1 MTNPVA
7 ATLTPTLVGFALSLW
22 QRVCAVVVLALVS
35 SHTHAQ
41 TPDAAPQSS
50 TMIVFDGSGSMWGRL
65 DGDKKQSKLELGREA
80 LRASLAKV
88 APSARYGLVSFGHR
102 RAGDCSDV
110 EVVAPLAVGD
120 PARIIQPLEKL
131 NPRGRGPVVG
141 ALREAVKALGAGPQS
156 SIVLVHDNA
165 DNCKQDACEMAS
177 EIAASHPRLKIHLVT
192 LGIDAD
198 ELERTVCLAKATGG
212 RLFEVKDA
220 TGVAAAID
228 DAVKAAFGDPAVAKP
243 LVPAAAAVVLPA
255 ATPSIPSG
263 PPGFSLSA
271 KLTASARPLGVPVRW
286 RVLKPDGET
295 VAYEGLAS
303 QALALVEAGTYV
315 VEGRAGQAMARFE
328 ATAADKGPTPFALTL
343 DAAAV
348 RITVRDAKDAPPSS
362 TALATLRRVGTGTSE
377 PNPRPVWI
385 GRAQDADFVLPAGAY
400 SLHIQDSLIERDE
413 PFTVAAGETVTRDI
427 VLGAGRLELAAVT
440 RPDGPTAEAVTY
452 LIARDDPDAPEG
464 RREIARSAAARPAF
478 VLPAGTY
485 YVTARSGPVEVR
497 QRVGVG
503 AGDVIKKVV
512 SLGLAKVVVAAE
524 VPVGKAASQ
533 NPVSR
538 QPLSVRVLSLEGEPR
553 EIARGTALA
562 PEFTLSAGRYR
573 IEAAIGSLNV
583 KAAQDID
590 VEAGSARRVA
600 LKLEANTLTL
610 KLAGSAA
617 DVTWELKD
625 AKGTLVARSSQALPS
640 FVVAPGRYNVRCTAQ
655 GKMSEKAVDIVAEG
669 PPRTV
674 EFAMP

>member
-1 MTNPVA
+1 
-7 ATLTPTLVGFALSLW
+7 
-22 QRVCAVVVLALVS
+22 
-35 SHTHAQ
+35 
-41 TPDAAPQSS
+41 
-50 TMIVFDGSGSMWGRL
+50 MIVFDGSGSMWGRL

-88 APSARYGLVSFGHR
+88 SPSARYGLVSFGHR
-102 RAGDCSDV
+102 RAGDCNDV

-120 PARIIQPLEKL
+120 PSRIIAPLEKL

-141 ALREAVKALGAGPQS
+141 ALREAVKALGAGSQS
-156 SIVLVHDNA
+156 SILLVHDNA
-165 DNCKQDACEMAS
+165 DNCRQDACELAT

-212 RLFEVKDA
+212 RLFDIRDA

-228 DAVKAAFGDPAVAKP
+228 DAVKAAFGDAPVAKP
-243 LVPAAAAVVLPA
+243 LVSAAAAVVLAPVPPA
-255 ATPSIPSG
+255 IPSG
-263 PPGFSLSA
+263 PPGLSLSA
-271 KLTASARPLGVPVRW
+271 KLSASARPLGVPVRW

-295 VAYEGLAS
+295 VAYEGLSS
-303 QALALVEAGTYV
+303 QALAPVEAGTYV
-315 VEGRAGQAMARFE
+315 VEGRAGLAMARFE
-328 ATAADKGPTPFALTL
+328 ATAADKGPTPVALTL

-348 RITVRDAKDAPPSS
+348 RVTVRDAKDGPPSS
-362 TALATLRRVGTGTSE
+362 TALATLRRTGAGE
-377 PNPRPVWI
+377 PNARPVWI

-400 SLHIQDSLIERDE
+400 TLHIQDSLIERDE
-413 PFTVAAGETVTRDI
+413 AFTVAAGETVTRDV
-427 VLGAGRLELAAVT
+427 VLGAGRLELTAVT
-440 RPDGPTAEAVTY
+440 RPDGPAADAVTY
-452 LIARDDPDAPEG
+452 LIAKDDPDAPEG

-485 YVTARSGPVEVR
+485 YVTARSGPIEVR
-497 QRVGVG
+497 QRVGIG
-503 AGDVIKKVV
+503 AGDVVKKVV

-524 VPVGKAASQ
+524 APVGKAASQ
-533 NPVSR
+533 SPVGK

-553 EIARGTALA
+553 EIARGSALA

-573 IEAAIGSLNV
+573 IEAAIGGLNV
-583 KAAQDID
+583 KAVQDID

-600 LKLEANTLTL
+600 LKLDANTVTL
-610 KLAGSAA
+610 KLAGSAG

-625 AKGTLVARSSQALPS
+625 AKGTLVARSSQAVPS
-640 FVVAPGRYNVRCTAQ
+640 FVVAPGRYTARCTVQ
-655 GKMSEKAVDIVAEG
+655 GKASEKTVDIVAEG
-669 PPRTV
+669 PQRTV